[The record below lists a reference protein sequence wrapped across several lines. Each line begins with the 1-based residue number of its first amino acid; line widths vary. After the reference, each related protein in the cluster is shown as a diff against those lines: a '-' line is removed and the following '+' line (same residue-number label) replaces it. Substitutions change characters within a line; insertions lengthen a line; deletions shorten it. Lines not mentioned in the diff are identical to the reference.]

1 MDRVKGRRLYV
12 LLNRKGDRTLTHS
25 RLNTCSLMNLPS
37 DICVVFIFQN
47 WEEFLLFY
55 VCFRSSI
62 VPPLVLHC
70 TKLTIMNWLL
80 KKELVPNC
88 KGIFSCQT

>member
-37 DICVVFIFQN
+37 DICVVFIFQI
-47 WEEFLLFY
+47 WEEFLLF
-55 VCFRSSI
+55 
-62 VPPLVLHC
+62 
-70 TKLTIMNWLL
+70 
-80 KKELVPNC
+80 
-88 KGIFSCQT
+88 